1 MKKALIKKIF
11 LLLFLVLNSNELIA
25 LEVKAV
31 YKIENEII
39 TNIDIKNQFKYLL
52 ILNSNLKSL
61 DKDRIFKISKDS
73 LIREKIKKIEL
84 LRNLE
89 NLDIEKEFTENFIK
103 NIYLKLGL
111 KTLNDFNLYLKKI
124 GLNLNEF
131 EEKVKIDILWNQFI
145 VKKYSSKVYID
156 MEKIKK
162 RILIKDGLKIR
173 NYLLSE
179 IIYEIKN
186 KEEVKKKYLIIQKS
200 IDEVG
205 FENSASIY
213 SISETSKTGGSI
225 GWVSEKSIN
234 KKIKKNIDSLN
245 KGDISKPIIIP
256 GGVLVLKVNDIK
268 ETENKIDYDEEFKQN
283 VNYEKNKQ
291 FEQYST
297 IHFNKIKKNLGI
309 DE

>member
-1 MKKALIKKIF
+1 MKKSLIKKIF
-11 LLLFLVLNSNELIA
+11 LLLILLLNSNELIA

-39 TNIDIKNQFKYLL
+39 TNTDIKNQFKYLL

-61 DKDRIFKISKDS
+61 DKERTFKISKNS

-84 LRNLE
+84 LRNLK
-89 NLDIEKEFTENFIK
+89 NLDIEKKFTENFIK
-103 NIYLKLGL
+103 NIYLKLEL
-111 KTLNDFNLYLKKI
+111 KTLDDFNLYLKKI

-156 MEKIKK
+156 VEKIKK
-162 RILIKDGLKIR
+162 RILIQDGLKIK

-186 KEEVKKKYLIIQKS
+186 KDEVKKKYSIIQKS

-234 KKIKKNIDSLN
+234 KKIKKNIALLI
-245 KGDISKPIIIP
+245 KGDISKPIIIT
-256 GGVLVLKVNDIK
+256 GGILVLKVNDIK
-268 ETENKIDYDEEFKQN
+268 ETENKINYDEEFNQN

-291 FEQYST
+291 LEQYST

-309 DE
+309 NE

>member
-1 MKKALIKKIF
+1 MKKSLIKKIF
-11 LLLFLVLNSNELIA
+11 LLLILLLNSNELIA

-39 TNIDIKNQFKYLL
+39 TNTDIKNQFKYLL

-61 DKDRIFKISKDS
+61 DKERTFKISKNS

-84 LRNLE
+84 LRHLK
-89 NLDIEKEFTENFIK
+89 NLDIEKKFTENFIK
-103 NIYLKLGL
+103 NIYLKLEL
-111 KTLNDFNLYLKKI
+111 KTLDDFNLYLKKI

-156 MEKIKK
+156 VEKIKK
-162 RILIKDGLKIR
+162 RILIKDGLKIK

-186 KEEVKKKYLIIQKS
+186 KDEVKKKYSIIQKS

-234 KKIKKNIDSLN
+234 KKIKKNIALLI

-256 GGVLVLKVNDIK
+256 GGILVLKVNDIK
-268 ETENKIDYDEEFKQN
+268 ETENKINYDEEFNQN

-291 FEQYST
+291 LEQYST

-309 DE
+309 NE

>member
-11 LLLFLVLNSNELIA
+11 LLLFLILNSNELIA

-52 ILNSNLKSL
+52 ILNNNLKSL
-61 DKDRIFKISKDS
+61 DKENTFKISKDS

-84 LRNLE
+84 LRNLKT
-89 NLDIEKEFTENFIK
+89 LDLEEKFTENFIK
-103 NIYLKLGL
+103 NVYLKLEL
-111 KTLNDFNLYLKKI
+111 KTLDDFNLYLKNI

-131 EEKVKIDILWNQFI
+131 EEKVKIDILWNEFI
-145 VKKYSSKVYID
+145 VKKYSSKIYVD
-156 MEKIKK
+156 VEKIKK
-162 RILIKDGLKIR
+162 RILSKDGLKTK

-186 KEEVKKKYLIIQKS
+186 KDEVKKKYTLIQKS
-200 IDEVG
+200 IDEIG

-225 GWVSEKSIN
+225 GWISEKSIN
-234 KKIKKNIDSLN
+234 KNIIKNIDLLN
-245 KGDISKPIIIP
+245 RGDISKPIIIP
-256 GGVLVLKVNDIK
+256 GGILVLKVNDIK
-268 ETENKIDYDEEFKQN
+268 VTKTKINYDEEFKQN
-283 VNYEKNKQ
+283 VNYERNKQ

-297 IHFNKIKKNLGI
+297 IHFNKTKKNLGI

>member
-1 MKKALIKKIF
+1 MKKSLIKKFF
-11 LLLFLVLNSNELIA
+11 LLLFLIINSNELIA

-39 TNIDIKNQFKYLL
+39 TNIDIKNQFRYLL

-61 DKDRIFKISKDS
+61 DKERIFKISKDS

-89 NLDIEKEFTENFIK
+89 NLDIEKEFTESFIK

-111 KTLNDFNLYLKKI
+111 KTLDDFNLYLKKI

-156 MEKIKK
+156 VEKIKK

-186 KEEVKKKYLIIQKS
+186 KDDVKKKYSLIQKS

-234 KKIKKNIDSLN
+234 KKIKKNIDLLN

-268 ETENKIDYDEEFKQN
+268 EIENKIDYDKEFKQN

-297 IHFNKIKKNLGI
+297 IYFNKIKKNLGI

>member
-39 TNIDIKNQFKYLL
+39 TNIDIKNQFRYLL

-156 MEKIKK
+156 VEKIKK
-162 RILIKDGLKIR
+162 RILIKDELKIR

-186 KEEVKKKYLIIQKS
+186 KDEVKKKYSLIQKS

-234 KKIKKNIDSLN
+234 KKIKKNINLLN

-268 ETENKIDYDEEFKQN
+268 EIENKIDYDEEFKQN

>member
-1 MKKALIKKIF
+1 MKKSLIKKFF
-11 LLLFLVLNSNELIA
+11 LLLFLIINSNELIA

-39 TNIDIKNQFKYLL
+39 TNIDIKNQFRYLL

-61 DKDRIFKISKDS
+61 DKERIFKISKDS

-89 NLDIEKEFTENFIK
+89 NLDIEKEFTESFIK

-111 KTLNDFNLYLKKI
+111 KTLDDFNLYLEKI

-156 MEKIKK
+156 VEKIKK
-162 RILIKDGLKIR
+162 RILIKDKLKIR

-186 KEEVKKKYLIIQKS
+186 KDEVKKKYSLIQKS
-200 IDEVG
+200 INEVG

-234 KKIKKNIDSLN
+234 KKIKKNIDLLN

-268 ETENKIDYDEEFKQN
+268 EIENKIDYDEEFKQN

>member
-1 MKKALIKKIF
+1 MKKALIKKFF
-11 LLLFLVLNSNELIA
+11 LLLFLILNSNELIA

-61 DKDRIFKISKDS
+61 DKERIFKISKDS

-89 NLDIEKEFTENFIK
+89 NLDIEKEFTESFIK

-111 KTLNDFNLYLKKI
+111 KTLDDFNLYLKKI

-156 MEKIKK
+156 VEKIKK

-186 KEEVKKKYLIIQKS
+186 KDDVKKKYSLIQKS

-234 KKIKKNIDSLN
+234 KKIKKNIDLLN

-268 ETENKIDYDEEFKQN
+268 EIENKIDYDKEFKQN

-297 IHFNKIKKNLGI
+297 IYFNKIKKNLGI

>member
-1 MKKALIKKIF
+1 MKKSLIKKIF
-11 LLLFLVLNSNELIA
+11 LLLILLLNSNELIA

-39 TNIDIKNQFKYLL
+39 TNTDIKNQFKYLL

-61 DKDRIFKISKDS
+61 DKERTFKISKNS

-84 LRNLE
+84 LRNLK
-89 NLDIEKEFTENFIK
+89 NLDIEKKFTENFIK
-103 NIYLKLGL
+103 NIYLKLEL
-111 KTLNDFNLYLKKI
+111 KTLDDFNLYLKKI

-156 MEKIKK
+156 VEKIKK
-162 RILIKDGLKIR
+162 RILIKDGLKIK

-186 KEEVKKKYLIIQKS
+186 KDEVKKKYSIIQKS

-234 KKIKKNIDSLN
+234 KKIKKNIALLI

-256 GGVLVLKVNDIK
+256 GGILVLKVNDIK
-268 ETENKIDYDEEFKQN
+268 ETENKINYDEEFNQN

-291 FEQYST
+291 LEQYST

-309 DE
+309 NE

>member
-1 MKKALIKKIF
+1 MKKSLIKKIF
-11 LLLFLVLNSNELIA
+11 LLLILLLNSNELIA

-39 TNIDIKNQFKYLL
+39 TNTDIKNQFKYLL

-61 DKDRIFKISKDS
+61 DKERTFKISKNS

-84 LRNLE
+84 LRNLK
-89 NLDIEKEFTENFIK
+89 NLDIEKKFTENFIK
-103 NIYLKLGL
+103 NIYLKLEL
-111 KTLNDFNLYLKKI
+111 KTLDDFNLYLKKI

-156 MEKIKK
+156 VEKIKK
-162 RILIKDGLKIR
+162 RILIKDGLKIK

-186 KEEVKKKYLIIQKS
+186 KDEVKKKYSIIQKS

-234 KKIKKNIDSLN
+234 KKIKKNIALLI

-256 GGVLVLKVNDIK
+256 GGILVLKVNDIK
-268 ETENKIDYDEEFKQN
+268 ETENKINYDEEFNQN

-291 FEQYST
+291 LEQYST
-297 IHFNKIKKNLGI
+297 IHFNKKKKNLGI
-309 DE
+309 NE

>member
-1 MKKALIKKIF
+1 MKKSLIKKFF
-11 LLLFLVLNSNELIA
+11 LLLFLILNSNELIA

-61 DKDRIFKISKDS
+61 DKERIFKISKDS

-89 NLDIEKEFTENFIK
+89 NLDIEKEFTESFIK

-111 KTLNDFNLYLKKI
+111 KTLDDFNLYLEKI

-156 MEKIKK
+156 VEKIKK

-186 KEEVKKKYLIIQKS
+186 KDEVKKKYSLIQKS
-200 IDEVG
+200 INEVG

-234 KKIKKNIDSLN
+234 KKIKKNIDLLN

-268 ETENKIDYDEEFKQN
+268 EIENKIDYDEEFKQN

>member
-1 MKKALIKKIF
+1 MKKALIKKFF
-11 LLLFLVLNSNELIA
+11 LLLFLILNSNELIA

-61 DKDRIFKISKDS
+61 DKERIFKISKDS

-89 NLDIEKEFTENFIK
+89 NLDIEKEFTESFIK

-111 KTLNDFNLYLKKI
+111 KTLDDFNLYLKKI

-156 MEKIKK
+156 VEKIKK

-186 KEEVKKKYLIIQKS
+186 KDDVKKKYSLIQKS

-225 GWVSEKSIN
+225 GWGSEKSIN
-234 KKIKKNIDSLN
+234 KKIKKNIDLLN

-268 ETENKIDYDEEFKQN
+268 EIENKIDYDKEFKQN

-297 IHFNKIKKNLGI
+297 IYFNKIKKNLGI